1 MGFSNCML
9 TTVHVLLQTKLFWLQ
24 LLFLSVQVNFKPS
37 VNNYFSLFCDD
48 KKEIHHR
55 EDAGCIFFIHSVL
68 PHLMQYNF
76 SITFPFSLFDVCEI
90 KAACENENIHRYC
103 VKDLKSLL
111 CSYYK
116 SDTDHWCIACP
127 LCTIMVHFSPLM
139 CISLNLHEPSILYP
153 MTFTLTTP
161 LLISREHSGGKAFH
175 LLNKV
180 EGCHNTGA

>member
-68 PHLMQYNF
+68 PHLMQCNF
-76 SITFPFSLFDVCEI
+76 SITFPLSLFDVCVI

-127 LCTIMVHFSPLM
+127 LCTIMVLPPPLCAFLWIYLNPLFCIPWHSPSPRLSLFLRSTQVEKHFI
-139 CISLNLHEPSILYP
+139 C
-153 MTFTLTTP
+153 
-161 LLISREHSGGKAFH
+161 
-175 LLNKV
+175 
-180 EGCHNTGA
+180 